1 MTVIEVLEKR
11 KEQLLGELDKDYIR
25 HDVMEKFRLEG
36 QIREVNS
43 LIFILTG
50 NKKITSVE

>member
-11 KEQLLGELDKDYIR
+11 KEQLLSELDKDYIR
-25 HDVMEKFRLEG
+25 HEVTEKFRLEG